1 MGWKLAAFIGIV
13 LIAGTASLIVL
24 PFSDSSSEKKEGSNN
39 PIQGTFQNMRS
50 AESNMMN
57 FINQEKT
64 EIAAQL
70 QQFSHP

>member
-1 MGWKLAAFIGIV
+1 MGWKLAAFIGII

-24 PFSDSSSEKKEGSNN
+24 PFSDSTSEKKEGSNN
-39 PIQGTFQNMRS
+39 LLEGTFQNMRS

>member
-24 PFSDSSSEKKEGSNN
+24 PFSDSSSEKKEGPNN
-39 PIQGTFQNMRS
+39 PLQGTFQNMRS

>member
-24 PFSDSSSEKKEGSNN
+24 PFSDSTSEKKETPNN
-39 PIQGTFQNMRS
+39 PLQGTFQKMRS
-50 AESNMMN
+50 AEDNMMN

>member
-1 MGWKLAAFIGIV
+1 MGWKLAAIIGIV

-24 PFSDSSSEKKEGSNN
+24 PFSDSTSEKKEGPNN
-39 PIQGTFQNMRS
+39 PLQGTFQNMRS

>member
-1 MGWKLAAFIGIV
+1 MGWKLAVFIGIV

-24 PFSDSSSEKKEGSNN
+24 PFSESTSEKKEGSNN
-39 PIQGTFQNMRS
+39 PLQGTFQNMRS

>member
-24 PFSDSSSEKKEGSNN
+24 PFSDSTSEKKEGPNN
-39 PIQGTFQNMRS
+39 PLQGTFQNMRS

>member
-24 PFSDSSSEKKEGSNN
+24 PFSDSSSEKKEGPNN
-39 PIQGTFQNMRS
+39 PLQGTFQNMRS
-50 AESNMMN
+50 AEDNMLN

>member
-24 PFSDSSSEKKEGSNN
+24 PFSDSASEKKEGPNN
-39 PIQGTFQNMRS
+39 PLQGTFQNMRS

>member
-24 PFSDSSSEKKEGSNN
+24 PFSDSTSEKKEGSNN
-39 PIQGTFQNMRS
+39 PLQGTFQNMRS

>member
-1 MGWKLAAFIGIV
+1 MGWKLAVFIGII

-24 PFSDSSSEKKEGSNN
+24 PFSDSSSEKKEGPNN
-39 PIQGTFQNMRS
+39 PLQGTFQNMRS

-70 QQFSHP
+70 QQFSYP

>member
-1 MGWKLAAFIGIV
+1 MGWKLAAFIVIV

-24 PFSDSSSEKKEGSNN
+24 PFSDSSSGEKEGHNN
-39 PIQGTFQNMRS
+39 PFQGTFQNMRS
-50 AESNMMN
+50 AEGNMIN

>member
-1 MGWKLAAFIGIV
+1 MGWKLAAFIGIA

-24 PFSDSSSEKKEGSNN
+24 PFSDSLSEKKEGPNN
-39 PIQGTFQNMRS
+39 PFQGTFQNMRS
-50 AESNMMN
+50 AEVNMKN

-70 QQFSHP
+70 QQFSFP

>member
-24 PFSDSSSEKKEGSNN
+24 PFSDSTSEKKEGSNN
-39 PIQGTFQNMRS
+39 PLEGTFQNMRS

>member
-70 QQFSHP
+70 QQFSYP

>member
-24 PFSDSSSEKKEGSNN
+24 PFSDSTSEKKEGPNN
-39 PIQGTFQNMRS
+39 LLEGTFQNMRS

-70 QQFSHP
+70 QQFSYP

>member
-24 PFSDSSSEKKEGSNN
+24 PFSDSTSEKKEGPNN
-39 PIQGTFQNMRS
+39 PLQGTFQNMRS

-70 QQFSHP
+70 QQFSYP

>member
-1 MGWKLAAFIGIV
+1 MGWKLAAFIGII

-24 PFSDSSSEKKEGSNN
+24 PFSDSSSEKKEGPNN
-39 PIQGTFQNMRS
+39 PLQGTFQNMRS

-57 FINQEKT
+57 FINQEKN

>member
-24 PFSDSSSEKKEGSNN
+24 PFSDSTSEKKEGSNN
-39 PIQGTFQNMRS
+39 LLEGTFQNMRS

>member
-13 LIAGTASLIVL
+13 LIAGTASLIVM
-24 PFSDSSSEKKEGSNN
+24 PFSDSTSEKKEGSNN
-39 PIQGTFQNMRS
+39 LLEGTFQNMRS

>member
-24 PFSDSSSEKKEGSNN
+24 PFSDSTSEKKEGSNN

>member
-24 PFSDSSSEKKEGSNN
+24 PFSDSTSEKKEGSNN

-70 QQFSHP
+70 QQFSYP

>member
-1 MGWKLAAFIGIV
+1 MGWKLAVFIGIV

-24 PFSDSSSEKKEGSNN
+24 PFSDSTSEKKEGSNN
-39 PIQGTFQNMRS
+39 LLEGTFQNMRS

>member
-24 PFSDSSSEKKEGSNN
+24 PFSDSTSEKKEGSNN
-39 PIQGTFQNMRS
+39 ILQGTFQNMRS

>member
-1 MGWKLAAFIGIV
+1 MGWKLAVFIGIV

-24 PFSDSSSEKKEGSNN
+24 PFSDSTSEKKEGSNN
-39 PIQGTFQNMRS
+39 LLEGTFQNMRS
-50 AESNMMN
+50 AEDNMMN

>member
-1 MGWKLAAFIGIV
+1 MGWKLAAFIGII

-24 PFSDSSSEKKEGSNN
+24 PFSDSTSEKKEGSNN

>member
-1 MGWKLAAFIGIV
+1 MGWKLAVFIGII

-24 PFSDSSSEKKEGSNN
+24 PFSDSTSEKKEGPNN
-39 PIQGTFQNMRS
+39 PLQGTFQNMRS

>member
-24 PFSDSSSEKKEGSNN
+24 PFSDSPSEKKEGSNN
-39 PIQGTFQNMRS
+39 LLQGTFQNMRS

>member
-1 MGWKLAAFIGIV
+1 MGWKLAAFIGII

-24 PFSDSSSEKKEGSNN
+24 PFSESTSEKKEGSNN
-39 PIQGTFQNMRS
+39 LLEGTFQNMRS
-50 AESNMMN
+50 AEDNMMN

>member
-24 PFSDSSSEKKEGSNN
+24 PFSDSSSEKKEGPNN
-39 PIQGTFQNMRS
+39 QLQGTFQNMRS
-50 AESNMMN
+50 AENNMMN

-70 QQFSHP
+70 QQFSYP

>member
-13 LIAGTASLIVL
+13 LIAATASLIVL
-24 PFSDSSSEKKEGSNN
+24 PFSDSTSEKKEGPNN
-39 PIQGTFQNMRS
+39 PLQGTFQNMRS

>member
-1 MGWKLAAFIGIV
+1 MGWKLAAFIGII
-13 LIAGTASLIVL
+13 LIAGTASLIVMR
-24 PFSDSSSEKKEGSNN
+24 FSDSTSEKKEGTNN
-39 PIQGTFQNMRS
+39 PLQATFQNMRS

>member
-1 MGWKLAAFIGIV
+1 MGWKLAVFIGIV

-24 PFSDSSSEKKEGSNN
+24 PFSDSTSEKKEGPNN
-39 PIQGTFQNMRS
+39 PLQGTFQNMRS

>member
-24 PFSDSSSEKKEGSNN
+24 PFSDSTSEKKEGPND
-39 PIQGTFQNMRS
+39 PLQGTFQNMRS

>member
-1 MGWKLAAFIGIV
+1 MGWKLAAFIGII

-24 PFSDSSSEKKEGSNN
+24 PFSDSSSENKEGLNN
-39 PIQGTFQNMRS
+39 PFQGTFENMRS
-50 AESNMMN
+50 VEGNMKN

-70 QQFSHP
+70 QQFSYP